1 MTDTRRKMSLIKAS
15 QLWDALRSKPR
26 TVRALAEL
34 VDLDVRPVR
43 NWLNHLHECNR
54 ARIIGYVEDD
64 RGRAFTP
71 LWGAGKG
78 EHTPRPGR
86 RPGAAAKRM
95 RRMRERK
102 KIGRQDGVGVEDL
115 V

>member
-1 MTDTRRKMSLIKAS
+1 MTDTRRKMSLVKAS
-15 QLWDALRSKPR
+15 QMRDALRSKPR
-26 TVRALAEL
+26 TVRDLAEL

-43 NWLNHLHECNR
+43 NWLNHLHECNL

-78 EHTPRPGR
+78 EHAPRPGR

-95 RRMRERK
+95 QRMRERK